1 MVIGYLRKRQ
11 SEMKLLLV
19 LLLMFPLTS
28 VAVCE
33 REETLYTNSVNLHV
47 KTKELH
53 ETSKRLF
60 EQKKLSVEQMFKSF
74 SLLRR
79 TFDMVIKS
87 QHLYYECQ
95 SRTLV

>member
-1 MVIGYLRKRQ
+1 
-11 SEMKLLLV
+11 MKLLLV
-19 LLLMFPLTS
+19 LLLIFPLTS
-28 VAVCE
+28 MAMCE
-33 REETLYTNSVNLHV
+33 REEILYANSVALHV

-53 ETSKRLF
+53 EASKRLF
-60 EQKKLSVEQMFKSF
+60 EQKKLSVEQMVKSF

-95 SRTLV
+95 SRTMV

>member
-1 MVIGYLRKRQ
+1 
-11 SEMKLLLV
+11 MKLLLV
-19 LLLMFPLTS
+19 LLLIFPLTS
-28 VAVCE
+28 MAMCE
-33 REETLYTNSVNLHV
+33 REETLYANSVTLHV

-53 ETSKRLF
+53 EASKRLF
-60 EQKKLSVEQMFKSF
+60 EQKKLSVKEMVKSF

-95 SRTLV
+95 SRTMV

>member
-1 MVIGYLRKRQ
+1 
-11 SEMKLLLV
+11 MKLLLV
-19 LLLMFPLTS
+19 LLLMFPLTT

-33 REETLYTNSVNLHV
+33 REETLYANSVSLHV
-47 KTKELH
+47 KVKELH

-60 EQKKLSVEQMFKSF
+60 EHKQLSAAKLVESF
-74 SLLRR
+74 SLLKR

-95 SRTLV
+95 SRTMV

>member
-1 MVIGYLRKRQ
+1 MR
-11 SEMKLLLV
+11 LLLIA
-19 LLLMFPLTS
+19 LLVFPLT
-28 VAVCE
+28 AMAFCE
-33 REETLYTNSVNLHV
+33 REETLYANSVSLHV

-60 EQKKLSVEQMFKSF
+60 EQKKLSVEQMVKSF

-87 QHLYYECQ
+87 QHLYYECKT
-95 SRTLV
+95 RTMV

>member
-1 MVIGYLRKRQ
+1 
-11 SEMKLLLV
+11 MKLLLV

-33 REETLYTNSVNLHV
+33 REETLYTNSVSLHV
-47 KTKELH
+47 KVKGLH

-60 EQKKLSVEQMFKSF
+60 EQKQLSAAKLVESF

-87 QHLYYECQ
+87 QHLYYECKT
-95 SRTLV
+95 RTMV

>member
-1 MVIGYLRKRQ
+1 
-11 SEMKLLLV
+11 MKILLV
-19 LLLMFPLTS
+19 ALLIFPLTTM
-28 VAVCE
+28 ALCE
-33 REETLYTNSVNLHV
+33 REETLYANSVTLHV

-60 EQKKLSVEQMFKSF
+60 EHKQLSAEKMAESF
-74 SLLRR
+74 NLLKR

-95 SRTLV
+95 GRIMV

>member
-1 MVIGYLRKRQ
+1 
-11 SEMKLLLV
+11 MKLLLV

-33 REETLYTNSVNLHV
+33 REETLYANSVSLHV

-60 EQKKLSVEQMFKSF
+60 EQKKLPAEKLAESF
-74 SLLRR
+74 TLLRR
-79 TFDMVIKS
+79 TVDMVIKS
-87 QHLYYECQ
+87 QHLYYECKT
-95 SRTLV
+95 RTMV